1 MKRVLLGSNLFEDCE
16 NALIISGTPLFSY
29 KIEPAGIK
37 ISFSISSPPAKTSI
51 QVEDNLKKK
60 GDVEVKTGKNYATI
74 KMGKKNLLELSI
86 EGDTAVI
93 NLDLRPLG
101 LSVYTDPNALH
112 VGGSQLSQNVIKQSR
127 NGISIG

>member
-1 MKRVLLGSNLFEDCE
+1 MKRILLGSNIFEDCE
-16 NALIISGTPLFSY
+16 NILIISGNPLFTY
-29 KIEPAGIK
+29 KIAPDGLK

-51 QVEDNLKKK
+51 QVEGNLKKK
-60 GDVEVKTGKNYATI
+60 GDVEVKTGKNYASI

-86 EGDTAVI
+86 EGDTAIV

-101 LSVYTDPNALH
+101 LSIYTDPNALH
-112 VGGSQLSQNVIKQSR
+112 VGGSQLSQNIIKQCR